1 MQNRF
6 ARLVVAFTSGAVLAA
21 CAAFDN
27 PDSGEPAEQSASNGA
42 TADVIACMK
51 YAAAKHDTPY
61 EITSIPQGEMLDFG
75 DSNIVKIRTQEDG
88 LVSYRFYP
96 GRRHTNT
103 LWIESAGHTCAGATP

>member
-6 ARLVVAFTSGAVLAA
+6 ATLAVTFMSGAVLAA
-21 CAAFDN
+21 CAVFDN
-27 PDSGEPAEQSASNGA
+27 PDSGEPAKEIASDRA

-51 YAAAKHDTPY
+51 GAAEKHGTPY

-88 LVSYRFYP
+88 RVSYRFYP
-96 GRRHTNT
+96 GQRHTNT
-103 LWIESAGHTCAGATP
+103 LWIEGAGRTCAGAAP